1 MPEEVRQ
8 IFKRVEKKYLL
19 ESEEFNQLRG
29 IMSDYMQKDIY
40 DKYTFVEVPKANAK
54 KVLEK
59 LKNVKIKGNKI
70 NIEKANKKNK

>member
-1 MPEEVRQ
+1 
-8 IFKRVEKKYLL
+8 
-19 ESEEFNQLRG
+19 
-29 IMSDYMQKDIY
+29 
-40 DKYTFVEVPKANAK
+40 

>member
-1 MPEEVRQ
+1 MP
-8 IFKRVEKKYLL
+8 
-19 ESEEFNQLRG
+19 SWG
-29 IMSDYMQKDIY
+29 IHLA
-40 DKYTFVEVPKANAK
+40 TAK

>member
-1 MPEEVRQ
+1 MEHYKTIEATLQSTLLMAQSTAEEVKEVANKQAEQ
-8 IFKRVEKKYLL
+8 ILNEA
-19 ESEEFNQLRG
+19 
-29 IMSDYMQKDIY
+29 
-40 DKYTFVEVPKANAK
+40 KANAK